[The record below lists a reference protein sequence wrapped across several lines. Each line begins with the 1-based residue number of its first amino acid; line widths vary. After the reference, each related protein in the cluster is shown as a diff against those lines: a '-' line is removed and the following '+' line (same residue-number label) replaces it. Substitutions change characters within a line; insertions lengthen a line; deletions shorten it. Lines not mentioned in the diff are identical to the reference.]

1 MTGLGAAPI
10 RQVWPMSTRPTANP
24 SARSLIS
31 PGFKGVLQVDGY
43 GGYSPD
49 AKTCPRLLLGRMCGG
64 ASTSFGGRSGA
75 DCQRALA
82 RITDLYAV
90 EKEIRGRTAEERRA
104 VWREK
109 SKPIL
114 ELEPWL
120 RTKLDLISQKTKLAE
135 AIRYA
140 FSLAGA
146 LPLRR

>member
-1 MTGLGAAPI
+1 
-10 RQVWPMSTRPTANP
+10 
-24 SARSLIS
+24 
-31 PGFKGVLQVDGY
+31 
-43 GGYSPD
+43 
-49 AKTCPRLLLGRMCGG
+49 MCGG

-75 DCQRALA
+75 PIASEALA

-140 FSLAGA
+140 LSLAGA